1 MDAFL
6 KKVGRVLTILGF
18 VNLIWLAW
26 SWVRQLPIAS
36 YQILGLLVLI
46 FGLALLSRPSK
57 TTGEGEA
64 ISPSRRE
71 EQKHQHKP
79 WIESGKK

>member
-1 MDAFL
+1 L
-6 KKVGRVLTILGF
+6 RE
-18 VNLIWLAW
+18 
-26 SWVRQLPIAS
+26 LPIAA

-46 FGLALLSRPSK
+46 FGLALLSRQSK
-57 TTGEGEA
+57 TMDEGEA

-71 EQKHQHKP
+71 EQKHQHKS

>member
-6 KKVGRVLTILGF
+6 KKVGRVLTILGMA
-18 VNLIWLAW
+18 NLIWLAY
-26 SWVRQLPIAS
+26 SWMRELPIAA
-36 YQILGLLVLI
+36 YKILGLLVLI

-57 TTGEGEA
+57 TTDEGEA

-71 EQKHQHKP
+71 EQKHQHKS

>member
-6 KKVGRVLTILGF
+6 KKVGRVLTILGLA
-18 VNLIWLAW
+18 NLIWLAW
-26 SWVRQLPIAS
+26 SWVRQLPIES

-46 FGLALLSRPSK
+46 FGLALLSRPGK
-57 TTGEGEA
+57 TTDEGEA

-71 EQKHQHKP
+71 EQKHQHKS
-79 WIESGKK
+79 WI

>member
-6 KKVGRVLTILGF
+6 KKIGRVLTILGLA
-18 VNLIWLAW
+18 NLIWLVW
-26 SWVRQLPIAS
+26 CWVRSLPIAS
-36 YQILGLLVLI
+36 YQILGLLVLVL
-46 FGLALLSRPSK
+46 GLALLSRPGK
-57 TTGEGEA
+57 AEEEGEE

-71 EQKHQHKP
+71 ERKYQHKS

>member
-36 YQILGLLVLI
+36 YQILGL
-46 FGLALLSRPSK
+46 ALLSRPSK
-57 TTGEGEA
+57 TTDEGES

-71 EQKHQHKP
+71 EQKHQHKS

>member
-6 KKVGRVLTILGF
+6 KKVGRVLTILGMA
-18 VNLIWLAW
+18 NIIWLAY
-26 SWVRQLPIAS
+26 SWVRELPIAA

-57 TTGEGEA
+57 TTDEGEA

-71 EQKHQHKP
+71 EQKHQHKS